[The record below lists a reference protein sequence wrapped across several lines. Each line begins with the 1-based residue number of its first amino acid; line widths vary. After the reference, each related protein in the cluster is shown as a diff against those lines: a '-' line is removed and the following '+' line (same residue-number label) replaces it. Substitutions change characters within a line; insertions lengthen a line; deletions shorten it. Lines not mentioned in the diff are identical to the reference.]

1 MVEPG
6 RDDSDG
12 TQEASRTI
20 LIVDDSPMSLRLLTH
35 MVTLHGYGA
44 QAMVNPQDA
53 LAYACASPPDLVLL
67 DIMMPEMNGFEFA
80 ERFKADE
87 RTRDIP
93 IIFISALDSV
103 EDKLA
108 AFRLGG
114 VDYVTKP
121 FQPEEVLA
129 RVKTHLTLR
138 GLQRRLQESNRR
150 YRRELALAGQIQ
162 ASFLP
167 QVLPTLLGWQ
177 LATRLIPSRET
188 SGDFFDVVTL
198 PEGRWGLLIADVADK
213 GVGAALFMAL
223 CWGLIRTYLAR
234 TPTAPARVFEAVN
247 RRLLRDTTA
256 GEFVTVFLGVL
267 DTATGRLTYANAG
280 HCPALLTSAGRAP
293 VRLRNTGA
301 PLGVLENRTW
311 EQHDRQ
317 LHPGDTLLLYTDGI
331 SEAQSANGEFF
342 CIEGLES
349 VMQAAKDASA
359 AELLEHVLR
368 TVDAFSGGKQPTSD
382 DIAVMALRR
391 ADIA

>member
-1 MVEPG
+1 M
-6 RDDSDG
+6 SD
-12 TQEASRTI
+12 TVAEI
-20 LIVDDSPMSLRLLTH
+20 LIVDDKPANLRLLTQIL
-35 MVTLHGYGA
+35 TEHGYQVRAMTSGA
-44 QAMVNPQDA
+44 RA
-53 LAYACASPPDLVLL
+53 LESALITPPDLILL
-67 DIMMPEMNGFEFA
+67 DIRMPEMDGFA
-80 ERFKADE
+80 VCTALKAQAQ
-87 RTRDIP
+87 TRDIP

-129 RVKTHLTLR
+129 RVKTHLALR

-188 SGDFFDVVTL
+188 SGDFFDVVAL

-234 TPTAPARVFEAVN
+234 TPSAPARVFEAVN

-280 HCPALLTSAGRAP
+280 HCPALLASAGRAP

-301 PLGVLENRTW
+301 PLGILENLTW

-331 SEAQSANGEFF
+331 SEAQSATGQFF
-342 CIEGLES
+342 CIEGLEA
-349 VMQAAKDASA
+349 VMQASPGESA
-359 AELLEHVLR
+359 AGLLERVLR
-368 TVDAFSGGKQPTSD
+368 TVNAFAEGKHLESD
-382 DIAVMALRR
+382 DIAVLALRR
-391 ADIA
+391 EEQKN

>member
-1 MVEPG
+1 M
-6 RDDSDG
+6 SD
-12 TQEASRTI
+12 TVAEI
-20 LIVDDSPMSLRLLTH
+20 LIVDDKPANLRLLAQVLTE
-35 MVTLHGYGA
+35 HGYQVRAMTSGA
-44 QAMVNPQDA
+44 RALESA
-53 LAYACASPPDLVLL
+53 LATPPDLILL
-67 DIMMPEMNGFEFA
+67 DIRMPELDGFA
-80 ERFKADE
+80 VCAALKAQAQ
-87 RTRDIP
+87 TRDIP

-167 QVLPTLLGWQ
+167 QVLPTLPGWQ
-177 LATRLIPSRET
+177 LAARLIPSRET

-234 TPTAPARVFEAVN
+234 TPSAPARVFEAVN

-267 DTATGRLTYANAG
+267 DAATGRLTYANAG

-301 PLGVLENRTW
+301 PLGVLENLTW

-331 SEAQSANGEFF
+331 SEAQSAAGQFF
-342 CIEGLES
+342 CIEGLEA
-349 VMQAAKDASA
+349 VMQASPGESA
-359 AELLEHVLR
+359 AGLLERVLR
-368 TVDAFSGGKQPTSD
+368 TVNAFAEGKHLEGD
-382 DIAVMALRR
+382 DIAVLALRR
-391 ADIA
+391 EERET

>member
-1 MVEPG
+1 M
-6 RDDSDG
+6 SD
-12 TQEASRTI
+12 TVAEI
-20 LIVDDSPMSLRLLTH
+20 LIVDDKPANLRLLTQIL
-35 MVTLHGYGA
+35 TEHGYQVRAMTSGA
-44 QAMVNPQDA
+44 RA
-53 LAYACASPPDLVLL
+53 LESALVTPPDLILL
-67 DIMMPEMNGFEFA
+67 DIRMPEMDGFA
-80 ERFKADE
+80 VCTALKAQAQ
-87 RTRDIP
+87 TRDIP

-129 RVKTHLTLR
+129 RVKTHLALR

-167 QVLPTLLGWQ
+167 QVLPTLPGWQ

-188 SGDFFDVVTL
+188 SGDFFDVVAL

-234 TPTAPARVFEAVN
+234 TPSAPARVFEAVN

-280 HCPALLTSAGRAP
+280 HCPALLASAGRAP

-301 PLGVLENRTW
+301 PLGILENLTW

-331 SEAQSANGEFF
+331 SEAQSATGQFF
-342 CIEGLES
+342 CIEGLEA
-349 VMQAAKDASA
+349 VMQASPGESA
-359 AELLEHVLR
+359 AGLLERVLR
-368 TVDAFSGGKQPTSD
+368 TVNAFAEGKHLESD
-382 DIAVMALRR
+382 DIAVLALRR
-391 ADIA
+391 EEQKN